1 MHIWNAPWTF
11 VKSLFLIN
19 RYGNLIGQTFVM
31 LEETGY
37 LSHGSRHVYLPAFLS
52 HRSSSLAHQ
61 FCIVF
66 RIFCQLFSIFS
77 GESIRGEYVT
87 PPLKVH
93 FCQRNIVF
101 VVMRTCAILGCR
113 PRVTLMVNTLYIVYG
128 LTIIVVSASL
138 LLSHADGECDVLS
151 REIILIDQNFLAVMQ
166 FEYLDEV
173 GICIMPIPRMSS
185 IFLTL
190 LISSLDFV

>member
-1 MHIWNAPWTF
+1 
-11 VKSLFLIN
+11 
-19 RYGNLIGQTFVM
+19 
-31 LEETGY
+31 
-37 LSHGSRHVYLPAFLS
+37 
-52 HRSSSLAHQ
+52 
-61 FCIVF
+61 
-66 RIFCQLFSIFS
+66 
-77 GESIRGEYVT
+77 
-87 PPLKVH
+87 
-93 FCQRNIVF
+93 
-101 VVMRTCAILGCR
+101 
-113 PRVTLMVNTLYIVYG
+113 MVNTLYIVYG